1 MNQRMNSFKF
11 LSLLFGLIL
20 LLSSCGGDEETPVSE
35 SPKDQKAEES
45 QPIPDLPKPKETT
58 KATVEEEPEEKAKV
72 PDPNGV
78 YLPTGEEKNGMPVYA
93 NADCIYWHSVFL
105 FTCW

>member
-72 PDPNGV
+72 RPQ
-78 YLPTGEEKNGMPVYA
+78 
-93 NADCIYWHSVFL
+93 WSL
-105 FTCW
+105 FTNR